1 MALQRVEDPESGV
14 TWYCFVDSPVPDR
27 GNAQSSPGFRH
38 ALITR
43 LGGASQAPFASLNLG
58 STVGDDQAA
67 VEENHRRLFSALG
80 LARSGV
86 VSPHQIHSA
95 HVAAVDRNHGEKVI
109 PATDALITNQV
120 DVALLLR
127 FADCLPVLFH
137 DPVHRAV
144 GLAHAGWRG
153 VASRVIPDTV
163 AHLNHSYGS
172 DPRDLWAGIGP
183 GIGKD
188 HYPVSK
194 AVVDAVQ
201 ETLPPDTHVASQEAG
216 QWFLDL
222 QGAVHAQLSALGI
235 QRIDRADICTACHT
249 DEWYSHRAEGGK
261 TGRFGALIALEG

>member
-137 DPVHRAV
+137 DPIHRAV
-144 GLAHAGWRG
+144 GLAHHKAG
-153 VASRVIPDTV
+153 VALPPRVIPAT
-163 AHLNHSYGS
+163 AFHLNHSYGS
-172 DPRDLWAGIGP
+172 DPPGLWAGIGP

-201 ETLPPDTHVASQEAG
+201 ETLPPDTRCLSRG
-216 QWFLDL
+216 R
-222 QGAVHAQLSALGI
+222 AVVPRPTGGRARVSALGI